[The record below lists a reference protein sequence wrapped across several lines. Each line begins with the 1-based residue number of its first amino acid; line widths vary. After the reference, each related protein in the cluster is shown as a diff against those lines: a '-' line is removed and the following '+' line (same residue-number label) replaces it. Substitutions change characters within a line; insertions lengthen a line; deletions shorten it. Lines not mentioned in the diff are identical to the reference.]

1 MGQIL
6 TIEQAAEMLH
16 LNPQVVRQ
24 YLREGKL
31 PGRKVGRHW
40 RVVEDDLTR
49 FVRSGNN
56 PILRA
61 RDDRIREWQS
71 LSYEEKLQRIDEV
84 RGKYA
89 DVQFSSDD
97 LVRERREE
105 VEREE
110 IRSWERQGKASSGS
124 WEARE
129 RWLALSQEERD
140 RLVDEGLGICAGRR
154 RTLDDF
160 LREKHE
166 EIDEE
171 NRRAEER
178 HVAWLERNKDVS

>member
-31 PGRKVGRHW
+31 HGRKIGRHW
-40 RVVEDDLTR
+40 RVAEEDLMGPT
-49 FVRSGNN
+49 S
-56 PILRA
+56 
-61 RDDRIREWQS
+61 
-71 LSYEEKLQRIDEV
+71 
-84 RGKYA
+84 
-89 DVQFSSDD
+89 
-97 LVRERREE
+97 
-105 VEREE
+105 
-110 IRSWERQGKASSGS
+110 GKATPGT
-124 WEARE
+124 EAARQE
-129 RWLALSQEERD
+129 WLALSQEERE
-140 RLVDEGLGICAGRR
+140 RRVDAAYGMCAGGK

-178 HVAWLERNKDVS
+178 HKAWLQRNRDRTQ